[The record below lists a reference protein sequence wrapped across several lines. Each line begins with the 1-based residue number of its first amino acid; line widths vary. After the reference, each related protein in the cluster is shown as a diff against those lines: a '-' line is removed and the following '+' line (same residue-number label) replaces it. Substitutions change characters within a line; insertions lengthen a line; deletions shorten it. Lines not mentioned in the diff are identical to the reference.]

1 MLGHYSTIIGIV
13 LCVAIFV
20 YLSYVARR
28 AVDDELEDDA
38 LSARDSEET
47 AAFLAHQDGSVPD
60 MEEIMTDRPAS
71 RADDR
76 FIFAGREESSIG
88 L

>member
-1 MLGHYSTIIGIV
+1 MGLNE
-13 LCVAIFV
+13 
-20 YLSYVARR
+20 
-28 AVDDELEDDA
+28 DELEDEA
-38 LSARDSEET
+38 CDSEET
-47 AAFLAHQDGSVPD
+47 AAFLAHQDGTGAD

>member
-1 MLGHYSTIIGIV
+1 MLGHYATVAGIA

-28 AVDDELEDDA
+28 AVDDELEDE
-38 LSARDSEET
+38 ARDSEET
-47 AAFLAHQDGSVPD
+47 VAFLAHPDGD
-60 MEEIMTDRPAS
+60 MEEIMTDCPAS

-76 FIFAGREESSIG
+76 FIFAGREESNIG